1 MKHTFSILLAVLVL
15 LAGGD
20 GHAQALPDDARA
32 VTWRDEAGTLGI
44 NALVGGVAAGLAT
57 SLRGGK
63 FLDGFGRGAAGG
75 GVAYAGK
82 RIAAERWYGAGLV
95 GRGVHGAGA
104 SMVGNAVEGRGVLS
118 RVSAPLG
125 PLTVH
130 LGEAD
135 PLRARVT
142 VDPWGLAKLLAMS
155 SRDGYRMDVEATIS
169 AGAPVFYSADRL
181 TGMSPYGS
189 QAAGVITIDV
199 DQSEWNARRSRI
211 TGLVGHERV
220 HVLQH
225 DFARIALSTPLQQRM
240 LGESRLGRLVH
251 RYVDVGLNL
260 AVWEALNQ
268 AIPYEQRPWER
279 EAYFLSRRAPGGDE
293 EEGAIGR

>member
-1 MKHTFSILLAVLVL
+1 MKHIIGILLAVPVL
-15 LAGGD
+15 LAGQ
-20 GHAQALPDDARA
+20 GHAQAVPDRARP
-32 VTWRDEAGTLGI
+32 VTWRDEASTLGI
-44 NALVGGVAAGLAT
+44 NALVGGVAAGIAA
-57 SLRGGK
+57 SVRGGK

-82 RIAAERWYGAGLV
+82 RIAAERWFGAGLV

-130 LGEAD
+130 LGAAD

-142 VDPWGLAKLLAMS
+142 VDPWGIANLLAMS

-169 AGAPVFYSADRL
+169 AGAPVFYTADRL
-181 TGMSPYGS
+181 TGMSPDGS
-189 QAAGVITIDV
+189 QAAGVITIGV
-199 DQSEWNARRSRI
+199 DQSEWNAGRSGI

-225 DFARIALSTPLQQRM
+225 DFARIALGTPLQQRM
-240 LGESRLGRLVH
+240 LGASRLGRLVH

-260 AVWEALNQ
+260 AVWEGLNQ
-268 AIPYEQRPWER
+268 VIPYERRPWER
-279 EAYFLSRRAPGGDE
+279 EAYFLSRRAPGGE
-293 EEGAIGR
+293 EEGGIGW